1 MTGLDVAQ
9 LKHCVVDPTL
19 TGLGLGGAAAVN
31 LLTGTALAE
40 SRGMYLKQ
48 VGGGP
53 ALGLW
58 QMEPATHD
66 DCWNNFLRFPV
77 GKRLGCLLE
86 EMLAP
91 DLPRSAQMITNL
103 RYACAMARIRFYRVK
118 EALPGANDPYAL
130 SRYHKVHYNTVLG
143 AADPGANAVY
153 FKAAL
158 QA

>member
-1 MTGLDVAQ
+1 MNGLDVGQ
-9 LKHCVVDPTL
+9 LKHLVVEPTL
-19 TGLGLGGAAAVN
+19 TGLGLGGSSAVN

-40 SRGMYLKQ
+40 SRGTYLKQ
-48 VGGGP
+48 IGGGP

-66 DCWNNFLRFPV
+66 DCWDNFLRFPV
-77 GKRLGCLLE
+77 GKRLGSILE
-86 EMLAP
+86 DMLAP
-91 DLPRSAQMITNL
+91 DLPRSAQMVTNL

-118 EALPGANDPYAL
+118 DALPVASDPYAL

-143 AADPGANAVY
+143 AADPAANVIF

>member
-1 MTGLDVAQ
+1 MNGLDVGQ
-9 LKHCVVDPTL
+9 LKHLVVEPTL
-19 TGLGLGGAAAVN
+19 KGLGLGGSAAVN

-40 SRGMYLKQ
+40 SRGTYLKQ

-77 GKRLGCLLE
+77 GKRLGGILE
-86 EMLAP
+86 DMLAP

-118 EALPGANDPYAL
+118 AALPVADDPYAL

-143 AADPGANAVY
+143 AADPAANVTFFKTAV
-153 FKAAL
+153 

>member
-1 MTGLDVAQ
+1 MNGLDVGQ
-9 LKHCVVDPTL
+9 LKHLVVEPTL
-19 TGLGLGGAAAVN
+19 GALGLGGDVAVN

-40 SRGMYLKQ
+40 SRGTYLKQ

-77 GKRLGCLLE
+77 GKRLGGLLE
-86 EMLAP
+86 DMLAP
-91 DLPRSAQMITNL
+91 DLPRSAQMVTNL

-118 EALPGANDPYAL
+118 EALPGASDPYVL

-143 AADPGANAVY
+143 AADPAANVIF
-153 FKAAL
+153 FKKAL